1 MPNPVAGACGFVG
14 IMISVPALIAI
25 FVLGKT
31 NKSASLLHLF
41 LVIRHLRVCDR
52 RSKLVCG
59 TNM

>member
-41 LVIRHLRVCDR
+41 LVIRHLRVC
-52 RSKLVCG
+52 
-59 TNM
+59 